1 MHQEAWGRR
10 LRRQLVVAMLTPSPS
25 LSALCGEC
33 CDFIEQ
39 SCALVADPEAA
50 WARFGETGDGAML
63 SSIAPDL
70 KLLTPATGE
79 EVTLGNLVGN
89 GKGLVVFMRHIG

>member
-1 MHQEAWGRR
+1 MPGSVAPLRAGAHAATPVRARPSRPAVLRGGVLKLEA
-10 LRRQLVVAMLTPSPS
+10 TS
-25 LSALCGEC
+25 
-33 CDFIEQ
+33 
-39 SCALVADPEAA
+39 ALVADPEAA
-50 WARFGETGDGAML
+50 WARFGETGDGAVL

>member
-1 MHQEAWGRR
+1 MLRGGVLKLEA
-10 LRRQLVVAMLTPSPS
+10 SS
-25 LSALCGEC
+25 
-33 CDFIEQ
+33 
-39 SCALVADPEAA
+39 ALVADPEAA
-50 WARFGETGDGAML
+50 WARVGETGDGARCWDGAML

>member
-1 MHQEAWGRR
+1 
-10 LRRQLVVAMLTPSPS
+10 
-25 LSALCGEC
+25 
-33 CDFIEQ
+33 
-39 SCALVADPEAA
+39 
-50 WARFGETGDGAML
+50 ML